1 MKGREQFPANGRKG
15 RKTMANYE
23 MTMELIGGRREELSQ
38 PEFIGEG
45 LHTIDEAIDAAND
58 AVEYVGGGVS
68 FVGIYRDD
76 VYVGYVQDGKF
87 YRDCDCDIELD

>member
-1 MKGREQFPANGRKG
+1 
-15 RKTMANYE
+15 MANYS
-23 MTMELIGGRREELSQ
+23 MTMEFIGGRREELSR

-45 LHTIDEAIDAAND
+45 LHTIDGAIDAAND

-68 FVGIYRDD
+68 LVDIYCDD

-87 YRDCDCDIELD
+87 YRDCDCGIELD